1 MRENTGKIRTRITP
15 KTDTFYSVR
24 FTKNG
29 ECSRYYKNY
38 WYPFAKKL
46 TELSD
51 RNFLKTI
58 PREKFRLVCC
68 SYFDENLMRLSC
80 LILKLFTIDFTRSKE
95 IEKENIIFFWKS
107 GLPNRLESDIIDS
120 SEFLLSDIS
129 WDIGQTRDS
138 SFREKH
144 RHRCNFYWITSVGK
158 KHRNDTDVYM

>member
-1 MRENTGKIRTRITP
+1 MESVHVITKITGIHLPR
-15 KTDTFYSVR
+15 
-24 FTKNG
+24 N
-29 ECSRYYKNY
+29 
-38 WYPFAKKL
+38 L
-46 TELSD
+46 L
-51 RNFLKTI
+51 NFLIETFWKQYPGKNLDLLVVHTLMKT
-58 PREKFRLVCC
+58 
-68 SYFDENLMRLSC
+68 SC
-80 LILKLFTIDFTRSKE
+80 GYRVWFWSKE

-158 KHRNDTDVYM
+158 KHRNDADVYM